1 MFVEVLD
8 GPDWRSC
15 VEVSLGHAPARK
27 LDRALVLPLVA
38 VLKYS
43 QSLTRVNSTDNFTLV
58 IYSKSQSG
66 SKLFMVEFYFVEP

>member
-43 QSLTRVNSTDNFTLV
+43 QSLTGVNSTDNFTRV
-58 IYSKSQSG
+58 IYSS
-66 SKLFMVEFYFVEP
+66 SKKLLKI